1 MSGKLNLNRPAD
13 FAALTNSV
21 TADQIL
27 QALRLHAAKWKITE
41 SSYTG
46 GGRRG
51 RSVMIHI
58 LESVAD
64 YQAGIPELRD
74 IEGRRKVKIELP
86 YVDGQTT
93 DDLGRKGAT
102 FELEI
107 VMYGPLYQNGLID
120 FMTEIN
126 RPEPGTL
133 LHPVRGAVRCGLDE
147 IVSVHSHD
155 YRHCV
160 RMQVRFVEHNFQ
172 VSKFGTRFRNKGIA
186 NALAGAVV
194 AVQAVGTAIQAVRGA
209 VGIVSALRSAI
220 VNKIAAFQ
228 SLAAEFV
235 IQAHSTFSGDASSV
249 VPSVLPVNQG
259 GLAQSKAAPT
269 AGLTTKEGGYIQ
281 VGTKHPTIVAP
292 NDPLSNLPATLLSD
306 AARKAVAAKQLRL
319 QADTI
324 RAQAA
329 EIISDINAA
338 ANGAMELHEQ
348 TLVIKRAA
356 IAAQDVLEA
365 GLSSSRA
372 RVILYTVPRTMSV
385 REAAFLN
392 GLTPNQCADVE
403 LMNPELDSV
412 NFIPAGTVLQ
422 IPVEG

>member
-1 MSGKLNLNRPAD
+1 VEDHRVELHRRRQARPLGD
-13 FAALTNSV
+13 DPHLGV
-21 TADQIL
+21 
-27 QALRLHAAKWKITE
+27 
-41 SSYTG
+41 
-46 GGRRG
+46 GRRLPG
-51 RSVMIHI
+51 RH
-58 LESVAD
+58 
-64 YQAGIPELRD
+64 PELRD

-209 VGIVSALRSAI
+209 VG
-220 VNKIAAFQ
+220 
-228 SLAAEFV
+228 
-235 IQAHSTFSGDASSV
+235 SSR
-249 VPSVLPVNQG
+249 PC
-259 GLAQSKAAPT
+259 AAP
-269 AGLTTKEGGYIQ
+269 
-281 VGTKHPTIVAP
+281 
-292 NDPLSNLPATLLSD
+292 
-306 AARKAVAAKQLRL
+306 
-319 QADTI
+319 
-324 RAQAA
+324 
-329 EIISDINAA
+329 
-338 ANGAMELHEQ
+338 
-348 TLVIKRAA
+348 
-356 IAAQDVLEA
+356 
-365 GLSSSRA
+365 SRT
-372 RVILYTVPRTMSV
+372 R
-385 REAAFLN
+385 
-392 GLTPNQCADVE
+392 
-403 LMNPELDSV
+403 
-412 NFIPAGTVLQ
+412 
-422 IPVEG
+422 